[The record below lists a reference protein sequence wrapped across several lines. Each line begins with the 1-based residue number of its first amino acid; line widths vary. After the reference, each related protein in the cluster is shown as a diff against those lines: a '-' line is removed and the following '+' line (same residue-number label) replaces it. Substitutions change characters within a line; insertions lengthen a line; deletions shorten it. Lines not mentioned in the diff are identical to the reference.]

1 MKSTLEQLD
10 GGCKAKKSSKA
21 QQASAEQTDSSQ
33 QGAAATTTTT
43 GGPVKIFLN
52 FKKFVFSTDKK
63 KIAQWTNTHTHTENK
78 VK

>member
-10 GGCKAKKSSKA
+10 GGGKSKKGSKTK
-21 QQASAEQTDSSQ
+21 QAAVEQTDNSQ
-33 QGAAATTTTT
+33 QDVVATTT

-63 KIAQWTNTHTHTENK
+63 KIAQ
-78 VK
+78 